1 MAESLL
7 ETAHSFQETGSCLL
21 AEHRAS
27 MAEGQAEELD
37 FMLRHP
43 GKYSSRLIAR
53 VLTRHG
59 FDISKDT
66 VRKHVNGDCPCLS

>member
-7 ETAHSFQETGSCLL
+7 ETAHLFQETERCLL
-21 AEHRAS
+21 AGHRTS

-37 FMLRHP
+37 YMLRHP
-43 GKYSSRLIAR
+43 SKYSSRLIAR

-59 FDISKDT
+59 FAISKDT
-66 VRKHVNGDCPCLS
+66 VRKHVSGDCSCPS